1 MKQKLKN
8 IYYFIKNLF
17 NFSHPNLI
25 HLKFSDCIFEN
36 NAYLLI
42 EWKFEKAYRLN
53 IKKLKYQSFHNQSCA
68 YIILPNH
75 ISEIDLTFSNSWNSK
90 KVKLKLRKSILD
102 TQINYPIKTNFQSI
116 NTNKIIIKDIK
127 LKEQNIKTNNIKIDI
142 KNTNNPLK
150 IKNLTYLVSNE

>member
-1 MKQKLKN
+1 
-8 IYYFIKNLF
+8 
-17 NFSHPNLI
+17 
-25 HLKFSDCIFEN
+25 
-36 NAYLLI
+36 
-42 EWKFEKAYRLN
+42 
-53 IKKLKYQSFHNQSCA
+53 
-68 YIILPNH
+68 
-75 ISEIDLTFSNSWNSK
+75 
-90 KVKLKLRKSILD
+90 VKLKLRKSILD